1 MTDQIITCPKCEA
14 AEACY
19 VTAINEFHNAY
30 SCLSCGFS
38 TSDLMVVEDFDFEA
52 YEEQLP
58 ELYKD
63 IKYTDEENRVW
74 YPQVINIEN
83 KGTVFANGSS
93 KESWE
98 WSGIKSVTISDE
110 EKESPKFKGKTHKSD
125 SSTLKN
131 FGTDY
136 FDACDYIGLF
146 EIK

>member
-1 MTDQIITCPKCEA
+1 MTDQLEVCPKCKAIEC
-14 AEACY
+14 CY
-19 VTAINEFHNAY
+19 VVPVNEFHFKY
-30 SCLSCGFS
+30 SCLDCGF
-38 TSDLMVVEDFDFEA
+38 TTTDLMVEGEFDFDM
-52 YEEQLP
+52 YEETLP

-63 IKYTDEENRVW
+63 IKHKDEENRMW
-74 YPQVINIEN
+74 YPQVINIED

-98 WSGIKSVTISDE
+98 WSGIKSVALSEE

-146 EIK
+146 D

>member
-1 MTDQIITCPKCEA
+1 
-14 AEACY
+14 
-19 VTAINEFHNAY
+19 
-30 SCLSCGFS
+30 
-38 TSDLMVVEDFDFEA
+38 MVIEDFDFEA

-74 YPQVINIEN
+74 YPQVINIED

-98 WSGIKSVTISDE
+98 WSAIKSVTLSEE

-146 EIK
+146 D